1 MELLHELIM
10 GKPLWMWV
18 IFIGIVLALLVLDL
32 GVLHRKTRV
41 IGITE
46 SLRMSVFYI
55 GIAFLFGGWVW
66 HQFGPRAG
74 TEYITGFPVEKTLTI
89 DNVFVI

>member
-55 GIAFLFGGWVW
+55 GIAFCLAGGC
-66 HQFGPRAG
+66 GINSA
-74 TEYITGFPVEKTLTI
+74 PVQARSTSPASWSRRP
-89 DNVFVI
+89 